1 MIVIMKFAEKCPKCN
16 GFVQTKSVRKSIGLG
31 FVEIPV
37 AQFCLNPV
45 CDWYQDFAETKK
57 PEEIKEGVHLKV
69 SSMERKLPEFKKPV
83 ITGKHITVL
92 AGIIGIIVI
101 YFMIS
106 FFISASSSDDN
117 TKQQPLQAGLTMNNT
132 SIQDTPKALP
142 SLPAPDT
149 GKVNADP
156 VSYNIKIDVGHG
168 FYPDSITI
176 NRSDI
181 IVWNNEENVRP
192 RIVLV
197 SKDGL
202 FKNQLLQY
210 PGRFQYQFDQKGKYT
225 FVLAEYPS
233 YKEYQNATG
242 SVIVR

>member
-1 MIVIMKFAEKCPKCN
+1 MIVLMKFAEKCPKCN

-57 PEEIKEGVHLKV
+57 PEEIKEGFHLNV
-69 SSMERKLPEFKKPV
+69 PSMERRLPEFKKPT
-83 ITGKHITVL
+83 ITGKHIIAL

-106 FFISASSSDDN
+106 FLTPVSSQDDN
-117 TKQQPLQAGLTMNNT
+117 TTQPQQSGITMNNT
-132 SIQDTPKALP
+132 SIQDTPKVLP
-142 SLPAPDT
+142 TLPAPDT
-149 GKVNADP
+149 GNVKADP
-156 VSYNIKIDVGHG
+156 VNYLIKIDVGHG
-168 FYPDSITI
+168 FFPDSITI

-181 IVWNNEENVRP
+181 VVWNNEENQRP

-210 PGRFQYQFDQKGKYT
+210 PGRFQYQFNQQGNYT

-233 YKEYQNATG
+233 YKEYRNASG

>member
-1 MIVIMKFAEKCPKCN
+1 MMVLMKFAEKCPKCN

-45 CDWYQDFAETKK
+45 CDWYQDFAESRN
-57 PEEIKEGVHLKV
+57 PDDIKEGFHLKAP
-69 SSMERKLPEFKKPV
+69 SIAGKLPEFKKPA
-83 ITGKHITVL
+83 ITGTHITAL

-106 FFISASSSDDN
+106 FLTTVSSQDDI
-117 TKQQPLQAGLTMNNT
+117 TTRPPPSVSGNNT
-132 SIQDTPKALP
+132 SIQDTPGVVPALSTLNSGQVKNEP
-142 SLPAPDT
+142 E
-149 GKVNADP
+149 
-156 VSYNIKIDVGHG
+156 SYIIKMDSGHG

-176 NRSDI
+176 NRSDT
-181 IVWNNEENVRP
+181 IVWINEENVRP
-192 RIVLV
+192 RIVLA

-210 PGRFQYQFDQKGKYT
+210 PGRYQYQFDQKGNYT
-225 FVLAEYPS
+225 FVLAEYP
-233 YKEYQNATG
+233 YKEYQNTTG
-242 SVIVR
+242 IVNVS